1 MPRQEEW
8 HEMVMVVARIWEVGA
23 WQHGGRKRISTAARQ
38 LMSLAVTGGYS
49 AVDLHFAA
57 AGDAKCTS
65 D

>member
-1 MPRQEEW
+1 
-8 HEMVMVVARIWEVGA
+8 MVMVVARIWEVGA